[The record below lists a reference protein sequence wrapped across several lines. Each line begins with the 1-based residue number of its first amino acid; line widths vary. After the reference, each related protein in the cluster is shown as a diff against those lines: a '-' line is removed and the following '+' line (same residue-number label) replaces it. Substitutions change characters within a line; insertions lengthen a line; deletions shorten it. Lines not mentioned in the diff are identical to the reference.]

1 MMQELKLVQGSD
13 DWLAHRRTHR
23 NASDTPSV
31 TGSSNYK
38 SRSAFIKERA
48 TGIVPDVDP
57 ATQKRFN
64 DGHRYEALARPLME
78 KIIGEDL
85 FQKVG
90 VDGLWSASFDGLTM
104 MDDINAEHKT
114 LNDLIRSFQ
123 SSADIHPMY
132 IEQCEHQMMVSGSE
146 RTLFMATKW
155 NKAPGEEVEEGKVY
169 GKAYDESGI
178 LSRYVLQ
185 DEKHFWIEANPELRK
200 KIVAAWKQFDIDVAN
215 YQPEEKE
222 DPVIATVVKDLPS
235 VMVQVSGS
243 VAIID
248 NFALFEQALRD
259 FIENRLI
266 RKPKTDQD
274 FADLTVQI
282 KSLKKA
288 EDALDSAEEQMIA
301 QVQSV
306 SDMKRT
312 KDMLHKMARDNRLV
326 AEKLLKEEK
335 DNRKRE
341 LLAKAS
347 ADLSSYAKLMFD
359 RAGVP
364 IPCSADFAGAIK
376 GLSSIESMEEKL
388 GAALRNAQHEAN
400 LLADLVEANRKT
412 VEDMSL
418 VPDFHLVCMKPKDD
432 FAALLSV
439 RINQRKEAEEK
450 RLNEEREKIR
460 AEEQAKAQQ
469 EIKAAVEQIA
479 VIVTPEQVCV
489 SESAKSDTQA
499 ALSITDDMQST
510 AKPRP
515 DDKTGPRV
523 TSLRIQI
530 SGELEKMNVYQLA
543 DVLAY
548 CQVLPT
554 RNKIAA

>member
-1 MMQELKLVQGSD
+1 MKQLTIAQGSQA
-13 DWLAHRRTHR
+13 WLDNRRTAR
-23 NASDTPSV
+23 GASEAPV
-31 TGSSNYK
+31 VM
-38 SRSAFIKERA
+38 SASKYMKRAELIKQKA
-48 TGIVPDVDP
+48 TGIVPEVDSFKQ
-57 ATQKRFN
+57 AIFN
-64 DGHRYEALARPLME
+64 KGHETEAKARLILE
-78 KIIGEDL
+78 EIIGEDL
-85 FQKVG
+85 YPVVATDDEG
-90 VDGLWSASFDGLTM
+90 YLTASFDGITM
-104 MDDINAEHKT
+104 DGDVCYEHKLFNQELANQVIT
-114 LNDLIRSFQ
+114 EDLDPHYYWQ
-123 SSADIHPMY
+123 L
-132 IEQCEHQMMVSGSE
+132 EQQLYVSGAKKVIFVTSDGTPDNFE
-146 RTLFMATKW
+146 SMEYVAV
-155 NKAPGEEVEEGKVY
+155 PGR
-169 GKAYDESGI
+169 I
-178 LSRYVLQ
+178 
-185 DEKHFWIEANPELRK
+185 EKLI
-200 KIVAAWKQFDIDVAN
+200 AAWKQFDIDVAN

-248 NFALFEQALRD
+248 NFQLFEQALRD
-259 FIENRLI
+259 FIKNRLI

-347 ADLSSYAKLMFD
+347 ADLSGYAKLMFD

-364 IPCSADFAGAIK
+364 IPCSADFAGSIK